1 MDRAQKLRNM
11 IWEHEKMY
19 EKRKLKLVI
28 KTLIVLSVCFYVVA
42 FMWGMMQEPID
53 YLSGLVVAVVAAG
66 IFMFVAILALTPLM
80 NLRESELTTLTR
92 LKKELE
98 SAEKISAQSND
109 KNRCSLSFEGE
120 KRKETG
126 TYNVYGSDIGLS
138 NENKK

>member
-1 MDRAQKLRNM
+1 MDREQKLRNM

-19 EKRKLKLVI
+19 KKRKLKLVI

-66 IFMFVAILALTPLM
+66 IFMLVAILALTPLM

-109 KNRCSLSFEGE
+109 KNRYSLSFEGE